1 MELRERGMEAPKL
14 AIGDGAMSF
23 WSALREVYP
32 QTREQRCWVHKT
44 ANVLDQLPKKLQPMA
59 KKMIQEIYLS
69 PDKTQAE
76 RGMKK
81 FVDTFEEKYPKAV
94 MCLTKDEEELL
105 TFYDF
110 PAAHF
115 QHIRT
120 TKSKE
125 SSFSTIRLRT
135 KKKRDCSNRKTTL
148 AMMFKL
154 SQQVEKG
161 WRKLRGFKEIPF
173 VLEGKP
179 YHNGS
184 RMENVVA

>member
-1 MELRERGMEAPKL
+1 MEAPKL

-81 FVDTFEEKYPKAV
+81 FVDTFEDKYPKAV
-94 MCLTKDEEELL
+94 MCLRKGEEKSQ
-105 TFYDF
+105 TYYDF

-115 QHIRT
+115 HRIGT
-120 TKSKE
+120 TSPIE
-125 SSFSTIRLRT
+125 SRISTIRLST
-135 KKKRDCSNRKTTL
+135 KETRNCGN
-148 AMMFKL
+148 
-154 SQQVEKG
+154 
-161 WRKLRGFKEIPF
+161 
-173 VLEGKP
+173 
-179 YHNGS
+179 
-184 RMENVVA
+184 